1 MEMIKR
7 LAIMAIAVT
16 MTLGAYAQQPCGS
29 CAGKKDCP
37 KTEQKCDKAHDK
49 CCEKACEK
57 CCEKACDKCCD
68 KACDKCCDKCCE
80 KAHDKC
86 CEKACEKCCEKACD
100 KCCDKACDKC
110 CDKCCEK
117 ACDKCCEKACDKCC
131 EKACEKACDA
141 KGQKLVPDCKQAD
154 KAGCKKS
161 DCDKAA
167 KADCK
172 QADCKQAAKADCK
185 QAAKADRK
193 KLESKKVDTK
203 IVPLKKAGDK
213 TFDTVT
219 MDPGKDDSRKAP
231 AATAKP
237 MVIDYFATWCGPC
250 RTLSPILEK
259 IEAKYEGLVD
269 FRRVDIDKNS
279 EAVANDNIDAVP
291 TLIFVFK
298 DGHKE
303 RIEGLPGRDEATIEM
318 VLDAAVQSMLE

>member
-37 KTEQKCDKAHDK
+37 KTEQKC
-49 CCEKACEK
+49 EKA
-57 CCEKACDKCCD
+57 
-68 KACDKCCDKCCE
+68 
-80 KAHDKC
+80 
-86 CEKACEKCCEKACD
+86 
-100 KCCDKACDKC
+100 

-117 ACDKCCEKACDKCC
+117 ACDKCCEKACDKC
-131 EKACEKACDA
+131 CEKACDA

-172 QADCKQAAKADCK
+172 QADCKQAAKAD
-185 QAAKADRK
+185 RK
-193 KLESKKVDTK
+193 KLETKKADTK

-269 FRRVDIDKNS
+269 FRRVDIDNDR
-279 EAVANDNIDAVP
+279 EAAANDNIDAVP